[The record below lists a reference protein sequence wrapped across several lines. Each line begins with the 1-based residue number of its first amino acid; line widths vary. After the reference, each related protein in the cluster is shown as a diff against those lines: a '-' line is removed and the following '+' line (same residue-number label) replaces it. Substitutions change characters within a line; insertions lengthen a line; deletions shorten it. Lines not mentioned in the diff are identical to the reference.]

1 MFFLSSCKQGFS
13 VSSGQIDG
21 GLLVKD
27 ETVVKT
33 EPEIIV
39 STPEVS
45 TQHFLWVVN
54 EVPIFLVED
63 GNASVTFGLLVA
75 SDYDAE

>member
-1 MFFLSSCKQGFS
+1 M
-13 VSSGQIDG
+13 
-21 GLLVKD
+21 
-27 ETVVKT
+27 KT